1 MSNRITLR
9 NLFGKSG
16 ILSSASWLNFKF
28 SSSILPTKM
37 TLGLSET
44 GYPSPVASSGC
55 CVHFQSCLTVAIFLK
70 VGGKK
75 ADFCYRYQTSAHR
88 QHMTG
93 LKHGELT
100 ALIPKETFINVCL
113 LKMDWV
119 FSTALQSKYG
129 RTFTC

>member
-1 MSNRITLR
+1 
-9 NLFGKSG
+9 
-16 ILSSASWLNFKF
+16 
-28 SSSILPTKM
+28 
-37 TLGLSET
+37 
-44 GYPSPVASSGC
+44 
-55 CVHFQSCLTVAIFLK
+55 
-70 VGGKK
+70 
-75 ADFCYRYQTSAHR
+75 
-88 QHMTG
+88 MTG